1 MWLVIKWWRSL
12 WLVQLTHLG
21 CLKKLDCDTQWNKKC
36 FFVCLRHLCCSSFW
50 RTGIPQITTIPTL
63 SDDGAVR
70 VPFKAISFWN
80 VLNHCNSCVWIRY
93 IIATFCFLSTLR
105 STEVIP
111 HHRSSGR
118 FGPHCGHHSDGTR
131 CGWVQQQGGDGWLP
145 SMYRS
150 SRYHLAKF
158 SCDALLCTYLFSYD
172 ILSNMLFVLG
182 LKLKINFP

>member
-131 CGWVQQQGGDGWLP
+131 CGWVQQQGGTVGCHPCIGAQGITWLSLVVMLCCVRIFFP
-145 SMYRS
+145 MI
-150 SRYHLAKF
+150 
-158 SCDALLCTYLFSYD
+158 SCLIICCLFWA
-172 ILSNMLFVLG
+172 
-182 LKLKINFP
+182 